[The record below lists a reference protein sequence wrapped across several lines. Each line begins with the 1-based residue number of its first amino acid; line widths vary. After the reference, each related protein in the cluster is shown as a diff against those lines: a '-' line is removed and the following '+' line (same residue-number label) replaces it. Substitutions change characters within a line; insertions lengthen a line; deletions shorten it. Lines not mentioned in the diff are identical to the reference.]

1 MNRNIPI
8 AKPVLEKEDFFNAI
22 KALKSGWISSRGIYI
37 KKFEKEFK
45 KYLGGGI
52 PIAVSNGTVA
62 LELAIKSLGI
72 KFGDEVI
79 VPNFTF
85 AATIN
90 AVINC
95 GAKPIIVDVEKDI
108 WTIDPNKIEKVITK
122 KTKAV
127 VLVHI
132 YGQACRIDEIKKIAK
147 KYRIFVIEDCAESI
161 GATYKNRMV
170 GLDGD
175 FSCFSFYANKTI
187 TTGEGGM
194 VLVKS
199 KKFAK
204 KAEIIKN
211 HGMSKKQRYYHTCV
225 GSNYRMT
232 NIQAA
237 IGLAQIKKIK
247 KLLNLRKKIFLIYNN
262 LLSNSLFEKIKHNNW
277 SENSYWLY
285 YVVIKKKV
293 NIKKIINNLKKQGI
307 EAIPT
312 FYPLNLMKPYSKYAK
327 GKFPYSQHIGL
338 RGICL
343 PSSGISL
350 NNQKFIVNKL
360 TKEVLKFK

>member
-1 MNRNIPI
+1 MNINFAIANPI
-8 AKPVLEKEDFFNAI
+8 LGKDDFFNAI
-22 KALKSGWISSRGIYI
+22 KAIKSGWISSRGIYI

-45 KYLGGGI
+45 RYMGGGF
-52 PIAVSNGTVA
+52 PISVSNGTVA
-62 LELAIKSLGI
+62 LELSIKCLGI
-72 KFGDEVI
+72 KSGDEVI

-95 GAKPIIVDVEKDI
+95 GAKPVIIDVEKDL
-108 WTIDPNKIEKVITK
+108 WTIDPNQIEKVITK
-122 KTKAV
+122 KTKALI
-127 VLVHI
+127 LVHI
-132 YGQACRIDEIKKIAK
+132 YGQPCRIDAIKKIAK
-147 KYRIFVIEDCAESI
+147 KYRLFIIEDCAESI
-161 GATYKNRMV
+161 GATYKNKMV

-175 FSCFSFYANKTI
+175 CSSFSFYANKTI

-194 VLVKS
+194 VLIKN
-199 KKFAK
+199 KKIAK

-211 HGMSKKQRYYHTCV
+211 HGMSNKQKYYHSCV

-237 IGLAQIKKIK
+237 IGLAQIKKIR

-262 LLSNSLFEKIKHNNW
+262 LLSDRLFEKIKSNNW

-285 YVVIKKKV
+285 YVIIKKKV

-307 EAIPT
+307 EVIPT

-327 GKFPYSQHIGL
+327 GKFPNSQYIGL

-350 NNQKFIVNKL
+350 NNQKFIINKL